1 MCAHSVMS
9 DSCDPAPPYLSVG
22 FSRQEYWSGLPFP
35 TPGDLSDQ
43 ESNLLLLCLLHW
55 QVDLPLSHLGSP
67 EMKRQPHT
75 HTHTQKHLAS
85 LYSGA
90 PDIVLGQVLKGGFP
104 EEETPKFPLT
114 PC

>member
-1 MCAHSVMS
+1 M
-9 DSCDPAPPYLSVG
+9 PPTLAGG
-22 FSRQEYWSGLPFP
+22 FTTEPLEKPRNEKT
-35 TPGDLSDQ
+35 TP
-43 ESNLLLLCLLHW
+43 
-55 QVDLPLSHLGSP
+55 P
-67 EMKRQPHT
+67 

-104 EEETPKFPLT
+104 EEETPKFPLK